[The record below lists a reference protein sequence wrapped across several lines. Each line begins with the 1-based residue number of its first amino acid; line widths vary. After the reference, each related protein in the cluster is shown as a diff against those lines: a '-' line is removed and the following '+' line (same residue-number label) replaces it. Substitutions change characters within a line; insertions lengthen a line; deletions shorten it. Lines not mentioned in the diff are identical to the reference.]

1 MVKMSFLSN
10 LRSQSRA
17 RRNQRALERAIADAP
32 NRSVRDELMLAAQR
46 SGIAP
51 RI

>member
-1 MVKMSFLSN
+1 MSFVSN
-10 LRSQSRA
+10 LRSRSRV

-32 NRSVRDELMLAAQR
+32 NRSVRDELILAAQR
-46 SGIAP
+46 SGLGP